1 MPVTHQFK
9 ERELRIDLATG
20 DFDVQPIDYRE
31 SGIIGPVDYGWQ
43 RLQEDPD
50 SFTFGEGVL
59 ASSTIPGSRRLV
71 FCSISPQWENFYI
84 STMGGAAYTFQHIG
98 VNYVWLRGRCTEPSL
113 LVLNRKGDEIIVR
126 LEPLPDYREIW
137 RGHPN
142 PEGETEIGI
151 FALQHALFERYRDQ
165 YPPRKMRIFVVGPAS
180 EETPEGAIAS
190 NTIKKEK
197 LTPVVDWCG
206 RGGMGSRLLQHHNVV
221 GCVFGGDWVDPDRP
235 KTKETD
241 AYFVEHFGDKA
252 AKVDQKATVK
262 YRYDP
267 KLRTGGTFGANL
279 HNIRDRLLTFNYRS
293 TYATEEERL
302 RLHKNFIAD
311 HYLRQFNEETIAT
324 KNFDHCGEP
333 CATACKKLN
342 GRYKK
347 DYEPYHALGPQ
358 LGVFDQRAAEILN
371 DHADAMGFDAIQLG
385 GTLAWIMECVAN
397 GLILPEEFGFPP
409 ADEMNFK
416 DFMSEPEEFDVVKD
430 SMRNSRY
437 AMALI
442 DAILFDERA
451 ALFRKGIRAAAYA
464 LDEKYGTDTL
474 DRAVFLAHGETG
486 YMVPNQYWVP
496 GMGSPMP
503 MMGKYYVYYGQ
514 EFMDPAALG
523 RKNVERMVYELMTDN
538 LGLCRFHRTWAE
550 SVTDEI
556 VIDRYGLE
564 MDFKAH
570 HFELAKAINA
580 ADAGK
585 RVPWESQRMADMLF
599 NYIRYWGEAGL
610 DDPSLAKWDT
620 RIAKDRLLA
629 AQAFWQAI
637 LDGQEAAFG
646 SSAVAIPDAL
656 TPAQKGQKVAL
667 PLRTTA

>member
-1 MPVTHQFK
+1 MTHSLNQQ
-9 ERELRIDLATG
+9 ELRIDLATG
-20 DFDVQPIDYRE
+20 ASEVRPVSYKE
-31 SGIIGPVDYGWQ
+31 SGIIGPVDYGW
-43 RLQEDPD
+43 RRCKEDPD
-50 SFTFGEGVL
+50 SFTFGEGLL

-84 STMGGAAYTFQHIG
+84 STMGGAAYTFQHLG
-98 VNYVWLRGRCTEPSL
+98 VNYAWLRGRSKEPSL
-113 LVLNRKGDEIIVR
+113 LALNRKEGEISVR
-126 LEPLPDYREIW
+126 LEPLPDYREVW
-137 RGHPN
+137 QGYPN
-142 PEGETEIGI
+142 PDGEKEVGI
-151 FALQHALFERYRDQ
+151 FALQQAIFERYAGE
-165 YPPRKMRIFVVGPAS
+165 YPPRKVRMFVVGPAAL
-180 EETPEGAIAS
+180 ETPEGAIGS
-190 NTIKKEK
+190 NTIKKGK

-221 GCVFGGDWVDPDRP
+221 GCIFGGDWVDPERP

-241 AYFVEHFGDKA
+241 IYFIDHFGDKT
-252 AKVDQKATVK
+252 AKVDQKVTTK

-302 RLHKNFIAD
+302 RLHKNFIAG
-311 HYLRQFNEETIAT
+311 HYLKQFNEETIES

-333 CATACKKLN
+333 CATACKKLH

-385 GTLAWIMECVAN
+385 GTLAWIMECVAD
-397 GLILPEEFGFPP
+397 GLIPPEDFGFPP
-409 ADEMNFK
+409 ASDMNFQ
-416 DFMSEPEEFDVVKD
+416 FASEHEQFDVVND
-430 SMRNSRY
+430 SMHNSRY

-442 DAILFDERA
+442 DAILNDQRA

-464 LDEKYGTDTL
+464 LDEKYGANTL
-474 DRAVFLAHGETG
+474 DRAVFLAHGEHG

-503 MMGKYYVYYGQ
+503 VMGKYYVYYGQ
-514 EFMDPAALG
+514 EFLDPAALG

-556 VIDRYGLE
+556 VIDRFGLD

-570 HFELAKAINA
+570 HFEMARAINA
-580 ADAGK
+580 DDSGK
-585 RVPWESQRMADMLF
+585 RVPWETGRMADMLF
-599 NYIRYWGEAGL
+599 NYIRYWGDAGVE
-610 DDPSLAKWDT
+610 DQSLATWDSH
-620 RIAKDRLLA
+620 IVKDKNIA

-637 LDGQEAAFG
+637 LNGQEAAFRSG
-646 SSAVAIPDAL
+646 AAAIPDAL
-656 TPAQKGQKVAL
+656 TPAQKEQ
-667 PLRTTA
+667 RTTAQTSSATT